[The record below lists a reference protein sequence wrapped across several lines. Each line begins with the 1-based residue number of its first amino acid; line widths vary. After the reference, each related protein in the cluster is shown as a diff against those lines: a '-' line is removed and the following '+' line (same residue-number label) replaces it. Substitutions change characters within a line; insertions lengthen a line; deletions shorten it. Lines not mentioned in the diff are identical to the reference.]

1 MAFQMVEIQR
11 GIYELGNLIEDYN
24 EDDENYAVWSFI
36 RKVKH
41 QKEID
46 AVQVIFE
53 QCFVYMKSN
62 DTTIILIGNL
72 TQKSKD
78 YIKTELS

>member
-11 GIYELGNLIEDYN
+11 GLHELGNLIEDYN

-36 RKVKH
+36 RKVNH
-41 QKEID
+41 QKGFE

-53 QCFVYMKSN
+53 KCFVYMK
-62 DTTIILIGNL
+62 
-72 TQKSKD
+72 
-78 YIKTELS
+78 